1 MPVNGFNENHK
12 RRLAVAMTLVDASVA
27 RILDQLDERTS
38 PTTMTVVERSIP
50 ESERTELKE
59 ALRELQVLTASVA
72 RACGLDK
79 RQKNLRRTI
88 VAELSQIWTILE
100 DSRPHKMKGMGA
112 VPAELAQSLDRDLDQ
127 MLELLERCRHTV
139 EP

>member
-1 MPVNGFNENHK
+1 MPENGLNENHK
-12 RRLAVAMTLVDASVA
+12 RRLAVAMALVDAGVA

-50 ESERTELKE
+50 QSERTELKE
-59 ALRELQVLTASVA
+59 TLRELQTLTASVA
-72 RACGLDK
+72 RAYGLDK
-79 RQKNLRRTI
+79 RRKHLRRTI

-100 DSRPHKMKGMGA
+100 DSRPRKMKGMGA
-112 VPAELAQSLDRDLDQ
+112 VPAEVAESLDRDVDQ
-127 MLELLERCRHTV
+127 MLKLLERCRHAV

>member
-1 MPVNGFNENHK
+1 MPENGLNENHK
-12 RRLAVAMTLVDASVA
+12 RRLAVAMALVDAGVA

-50 ESERTELKE
+50 QSERTELKE
-59 ALRELQVLTASVA
+59 TLRELQTLTASVA
-72 RACGLDK
+72 RAYGLDK
-79 RQKNLRRTI
+79 RRKHLRRTI

-100 DSRPHKMKGMGA
+100 DSRPRKMKGMGA
-112 VPAELAQSLDRDLDQ
+112 GPAEVAESLDRDVDQ
-127 MLELLERCRHTV
+127 MLKLLERCRHAV